1 MRFLRRLSPFFLVL
15 LVIEFLDELV
25 YSSHEAAWPLIRA
38 DLHLSYT
45 QIGLLLSIPAVFAV
59 VIESVIG
66 ILGDTPLR
74 RNLIRGGGVFF
85 VLAALFTGLS
95 RNFTALAAALVIGY
109 PASGAFVSLSQAA
122 LMDADPDR
130 REHNM
135 ARWTFAGSL
144 GVVAGPLL
152 LGVAAAV
159 SAGWRGLFIFLAA
172 LSLVILLVAWRMPK
186 LGMIL
191 PHPPQP
197 GPPRTS
203 LAEGLK
209 RAGQTLKRKD
219 VLRWLVLLEFSD
231 LMLDVFYGYLALYF
245 VDVGGLSPLAAGLA
259 VGVWTGSGLAGDF
272 LLIPLLERVRGLA
285 YLRISIW
292 AELLLFPAFLLT
304 PWLPAKLVLV
314 GLLGLFN
321 SGWYAILQG
330 RLYASVPGQSGTV
343 ITLSNVSGLFGKLI
357 PLAIGIA
364 AERFGLGAAIW
375 LLLLGPIAL
384 LVGVPRPE
392 SQLVN

>member
-1 MRFLRRLSPFFLVL
+1 MRFLRRLSPFLLVL

-45 QIGLLLSIPAVFAV
+45 QIGLLLSIPAVFSLF
-59 VIESVIG
+59 IEFVIG

-85 VLAALFTGLS
+85 VLAALLTGLS
-95 RNFTALAAALVIGY
+95 QNFFALAAALVIGY

-122 LMDADPDR
+122 LMDAEPDR
-130 REHNM
+130 REQNM

-152 LGVAAAV
+152 LGVAAV
-159 SAGWRGLFIFLAA
+159 LSAGWRGLFFFLAG
-172 LSLVILLVAWRMPK
+172 LSLVILLVVWRMPK
-186 LGMIL
+186 LGMIALL
-191 PHPPQP
+191 PSQTEAVHTPFV
-197 GPPRTS
+197 
-203 LAEGLK
+203 EGLK
-209 RAGQTLKRKD
+209 RAWRALKRKD

-231 LMLDVFYGYLALYF
+231 LMLDVLYGYLALYF
-245 VDVGGLSPLAAGLA
+245 VDVGGLSPVEAGLA
-259 VGVWTGSGLAGDF
+259 VGVWTGAGLVGDF

-292 AELLLFPAFLLT
+292 AELLLFPAFLVT
-304 PWLPAKLVLV
+304 PWLPAKLILV
-314 GLLGLFN
+314 GLLGMFN

-384 LVGVPRPE
+384 LVGVPRSE
-392 SQLVN
+392 YQAVE